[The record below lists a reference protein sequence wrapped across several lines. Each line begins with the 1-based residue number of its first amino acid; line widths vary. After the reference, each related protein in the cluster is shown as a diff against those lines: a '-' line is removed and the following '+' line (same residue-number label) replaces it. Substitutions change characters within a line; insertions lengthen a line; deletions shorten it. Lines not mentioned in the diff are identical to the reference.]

1 MHTGG
6 FMLWNAG
13 GVYTTKELHPAAKP
27 AGLPVLP
34 APQL

>member
-6 FMLWNAG
+6 FMLWNAAG
-13 GVYTTKELHPAAKP
+13 LYTAKALQPAP
-27 AGLPVLP
+27 GPPSLPVLP